1 MAKLTELQR
10 AQQNERLANEAL
22 AQGNIAAAQAY
33 QANISQQLLQSGKQ
47 PGVYNVG
54 NRVSTA
60 VNAAVRAADE
70 VRNFVPESTPDPV
83 TGPVTVPTT
92 PAGMPTTVV
101 PEEAFSALQMIEN
114 VMRSALGVEGLGTW
128 AVGLWNRGATAKE
141 IVQALRYGTDTSAEG
156 AAARARYLSAFPS
169 MDTFIKDGIF
179 AGEDPELQYIQYRNT
194 LNESAQRFGIGPQ
207 LITADK
213 IVSYLTNRVSA
224 AELTNRMMEAASA
237 VSTTPVET
245 MSILQEYY
253 GVQSGD
259 LISFYLDP
267 ETTEA
272 ELKKRYT
279 SARIGTEAARQNFGI
294 NVGMA
299 ENLVSRGVS
308 LAEAN
313 AGFGQ
318 ASAQRGFMT
327 GRGETISRNNLVE
340 AQFGQED
347 AANQV
352 KRIAGSRRAQFE
364 QGGAFTTTQQGV
376 GGLSSASVS

>member
-1 MAKLTELQR
+1 MAKKQDFSQFNVDGYLDFLDPAKNPNLTEEFNQ
-10 AQQNERLANEAL
+10 AWQDS
-22 AQGNIAAAQAY
+22 GNTFA
-33 QANISQQLLQSGKQ
+33 SPQ
-47 PGVYNVG
+47 P
-54 NRVSTA
+54 
-60 VNAAVRAADE
+60 
-70 VRNFVPESTPDPV
+70 
-83 TGPVTVPTT
+83 TGGGGGGGGGDV
-92 PAGMPTTVV
+92 PTTVV
-101 PEEAFSALQMIEN
+101 PEKAFSALQMIEN

-141 IVQALRYGTDTSAEG
+141 IVQALRYGTDTSSEG
-156 AAARARYLSAFPS
+156 SAARARYLSAFPS

-194 LNESAQRFGIGPQ
+194 LNESAQRFGIGSQ
-207 LITADK
+207 LITSDK

-237 VSTTPVET
+237 VSTTPMET

-267 ETTEA
+267 ETTES

-308 LAEAN
+308 LDDAN
-313 AGFGQ
+313 TGFGQ

-327 GRGETISRNNLVE
+327 GRGETVSRNNLVE

-364 QGGAFTTTQQGV
+364 QGGGFTTTQQGV

>member
-1 MAKLTELQR
+1 MAKLTALQR

-22 AQGNIAAAQAY
+22 AQGNISAAQAY
-33 QANISQQLLQSGKQ
+33 QANISQQLLQPGKQ
-47 PGVYNVG
+47 PGVFNAG

-60 VNAAVRAADE
+60 VNAAVRAADQ
-70 VRNFVPESTPDPV
+70 VGNFVPELTPEPV
-83 TGPVTVPTT
+83 TTPTT
-92 PAGMPTTVV
+92 PTPTRVETTFV

-194 LNESAQRFGIGPQ
+194 LNESAQRFGIGSQ

-224 AELTNRMMEAASA
+224 AELTNRMMEAAAA
-237 VSTTPVET
+237 VSTTPMET

-253 GVQSGD
+253 GVQNGD

-299 ENLVSRGVS
+299 ENLVSRGVT
-308 LAEAN
+308 LADAN
-313 AGFGQ
+313 TGFGQ

-364 QGGAFTTTQQGV
+364 QGGGFTTTQQGV

>member
-1 MAKLTELQR
+1 MAKLTPLQR

-22 AQGNIAAAQAY
+22 AQGNIAASQAY
-33 QANISQQLLQSGKQ
+33 QANISQQLLQPGKQ
-47 PGVYNVG
+47 PGVFNAG
-54 NRVSTA
+54 NRTSTA
-60 VNAAVRAADE
+60 VNAAVRAADQ
-70 VRNFVPESTPDPV
+70 VRNFVPEPTPEPV
-83 TGPVTVPTT
+83 TTPTT
-92 PAGMPTTVV
+92 PTTPTPTETTFV

-194 LNESAQRFGIGPQ
+194 LNESAQRFGIGSQ

-224 AELTNRMMEAASA
+224 AELTNRMMEAAAA
-237 VSTTPVET
+237 VSTTPMET

-253 GVQSGD
+253 GVQNGD

-299 ENLVSRGVS
+299 ENLVSRGVT
-308 LAEAN
+308 LADAN
-313 AGFGQ
+313 TGFGQ

-327 GRGETISRNNLVE
+327 GRGETVSRNNLVE

-364 QGGAFTTTQQGV
+364 QGGGFTTTQQGV